1 MFNLFKKKSEGKEPD
16 ENDGLDYDA
25 STVKVSFNGEV
36 ISSEYAERSLVIVH
50 NKLREEFND
59 QDYLFH
65 MLLPHGKG
73 KIKYTD
79 PRLAEENQDEG
90 LLEEYE
96 GEFDGGQYHGQGK
109 LIFRT
114 GEILEGEFKENKF
127 VEKKENTS
135 GEYKGEKRDGKFH
148 GKGKLIDENGDVYE
162 GDFQLGEFH
171 GQGKYII
178 NDDVTCEGKWVRGKL
193 IEGSIKSK
201 SENILY
207 EGEIKDFKRHG
218 KGTFYNYREKTKFVG
233 FWEEGKLSDS
243 VDDWECDE
251 IE

>member
-1 MFNLFKKKSEGKEPD
+1 MFNLFKKKKEVQETE

-25 STVKVSFNGEV
+25 STVKVKYEGEV
-36 ISSEYAERSLVIVH
+36 ISSEYADRSLVIVN

-79 PRLAEENQDEG
+79 PRLAEENKDEG

-114 GEILEGEFKENKF
+114 GEVLEGEFKENKF
-127 VEKKENTS
+127 VGKKE
-135 GEYKGEKRDGKFH
+135 
-148 GKGKLIDENGDVYE
+148 
-162 GDFQLGEFH
+162 
-171 GQGKYII
+171 
-178 NDDVTCEGKWVRGKL
+178 
-193 IEGSIKSK
+193 GSSQ
-201 SENILY
+201 
-207 EGEIKDFKRHG
+207 
-218 KGTFYNYREKTKFVG
+218 
-233 FWEEGKLSDS
+233 
-243 VDDWECDE
+243 
-251 IE
+251 